1 MRGHVVRPVIPGLLP
16 EHRLLPAAALTQP
29 QQTHALPA
37 SEYSV
42 LQVAESA
49 MHNLGKLEII
59 DQAHKL
65 ETKRHRYIKDRLRTC
80 HSLVTKDHGLKIE
93 IATNEKCQSFPRDL

>member
-1 MRGHVVRPVIPGLLP
+1 MHVEKYVRVTLVVRGHVVRPVIPGLLP

-42 LQVAESA
+42 LQFAEYSAPADGHVAGVLRAELQ
-49 MHNLGKLEII
+49 LG
-59 DQAHKL
+59 QAGSLHQGGQDVHKL
-65 ETKRHRYIKDRLRTC
+65 HQALRE
-80 HSLVTKDHGLKIE
+80 HHLV
-93 IATNEKCQSFPRDL
+93 RW